1 MTIMH
6 CPFTVRTLEF
16 ATVKGI
22 WQLCFKDRTMVR
34 QLPNLQSS
42 FAKGHLPPLENGD
55 RLTRPEF
62 ERRYAA
68 APHIKKAELIE
79 GIVYVASPLRFTPHA
94 EPHSRLVTW
103 LGTYAAF
110 TPGTRSGIEPT
121 VRLDLDN
128 EPQPDIVLILDE
140 ALGGQVHLTEDGYL
154 EGVLELVVEIAAS
167 SAAIDTGSKLQA
179 YRRNGVKE
187 YIVWQAF
194 ENQLKW
200 FQLVDGEYQQLIPD
214 SDGIIRSQV
223 FPGLWLAVEALLS
236 NQMTHVLEVLQAG
249 LKSPEHSA
257 FVERSQ
263 QQS

>member
-1 MTIMH
+1 
-6 CPFTVRTLEF
+6 
-16 ATVKGI
+16 
-22 WQLCFKDRTMVR
+22 MVR
-34 QLPNLQSS
+34 QLPNPQSS
-42 FAKGHLPPLENGD
+42 STPGKLPPLESGD

-103 LGTYAAF
+103 LGTYATF

-140 ALGGQVHLTEDGYL
+140 AVGGQARLTEEGYL
-154 EGVLELVVEIAAS
+154 EGLPELVVEIAAS
-167 SAAIDTGSKLQA
+167 SAAIDLGNKKQA

-187 YIVWQAF
+187 YIVWQVF
-194 ENQLKW
+194 ENQLDW
-200 FQLVDGEYQQLIPD
+200 YQLVDGEYRSLSPD
-214 SDGIIRSQV
+214 EDGIIRSQT
-223 FPGLWLAVEALLS
+223 FPGLWLAVEDLLS
-236 NQMTHVLEVLQAG
+236 NQMMQVLTVLQDG
-249 LKSPEHSA
+249 LKSPEHTV
-257 FVERSQ
+257 FVANLQRSE
-263 QQS
+263 SSS

>member
-1 MTIMH
+1 M
-6 CPFTVRTLEF
+6 
-16 ATVKGI
+16 VK
-22 WQLCFKDRTMVR
+22 QV
-34 QLPNLQSS
+34 PPHSSSALQ
-42 FAKGHLPPLENGD
+42 HLPPLESGD

-68 APHIKKAELIE
+68 ADIKKAELIE
-79 GIVYVASPLRFTPHA
+79 GIVYVASPLRFQQHA

-140 ALGGQVHLTEDGYL
+140 ALGGQARLTEEGYL
-154 EGVLELVVEIAAS
+154 EGVPELVVEIAAS
-167 SAAIDTGSKLQA
+167 SAAIDLGNKLQA
-179 YRRNGVKE
+179 YRRNGVRE
-187 YIVWQAF
+187 YLVWQVF
-194 ENQLKW
+194 ENRLDW
-200 FQLVDGEYQQLIPD
+200 FQLVEGEYRSLVPD
-214 SDGIIRSQV
+214 QDGIIRSRM
-223 FPGLWLAVEALLS
+223 FAGLWLAVEALLS
-236 NQMTHVLEVLQAG
+236 NQMARVLEVLQAG
-249 LKSPEHSA
+249 LKSPEHEA

>member
-1 MTIMH
+1 
-6 CPFTVRTLEF
+6 
-16 ATVKGI
+16 
-22 WQLCFKDRTMVR
+22 MVR
-34 QLPNLQSS
+34 PLPHAQSS
-42 FAKGHLPPLENGD
+42 SAKGHLPPLESGD

-140 ALGGQVHLTEDGYL
+140 ALGGQAHLTEDGYL
-154 EGVLELVVEIAAS
+154 EGVPELVVEIAAS

-194 ENQLKW
+194 ENQLEW
-200 FQLVDGEYQQLIPD
+200 FQLVDGDYQQLTPD

-236 NQMTHVLEVLQAG
+236 NQMTHVLEAVQQG
-249 LKSPEHSA
+249 VQSPEHKR
-257 FVERSQ
+257 FMQ
-263 QQS
+263 QLGQSGEK